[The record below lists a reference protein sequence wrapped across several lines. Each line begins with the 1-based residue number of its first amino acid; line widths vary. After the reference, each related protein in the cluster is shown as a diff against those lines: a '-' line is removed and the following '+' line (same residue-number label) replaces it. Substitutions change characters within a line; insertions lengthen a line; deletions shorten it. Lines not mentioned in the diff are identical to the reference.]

1 MTENLKIYIFRHGES
16 EYNRDNKFTGL
27 KDVKLTPHGIQQA
40 KLIADKLKD
49 KVFQVAYRTRLIRS
63 KETLN
68 EVLRYHKNIT
78 VIEDDRII
86 ERSYGDLEGVTH
98 QSFIEKHGKEQ
109 FDIIH
114 RSYDVSAPGGESIKM
129 VEERVL
135 DFIKDLLHKMK
146 REKISVAI
154 SAHGN
159 SMRPFRRY
167 FEGFSIEKMM
177 KIENPYDDYFEY
189 SVPIE

>member
-1 MTENLKIYIFRHGES
+1 LTKNLKIYIFRHGES

-27 KDVKLTPHGIQQA
+27 QDVKLTPHGIQQA
-40 KLIADKLKD
+40 KIIGEKLKD

-63 KETLN
+63 IETLD
-68 EVLRYHKNIT
+68 EVLRYHKNVT
-78 VIEDDRII
+78 VIEDNRII
-86 ERSYGDLEGVTH
+86 ERSYGELERQTH
-98 QSFIEKHGKEQ
+98 QSFIDKHGKEL
-109 FDIIH
+109 FDIYH
-114 RSYDVSAPGGESIKM
+114 RSYDVAPPGGESIKM

-135 DFIKDLLHKMK
+135 AFIQDLLQKMK

-177 KIENPYDDYFEY
+177 KLENPWDDYFEY
-189 SVPIE
+189 SVPDE